1 MSVDEL
7 AASAIRAL
15 DEIYFMLRNFDVN
28 SPDAIS
34 DLDQVCEFCVYLS
47 SWSRSYVAANRSTQR
62 SQTRLPRF
70 GWPVRLWQGTPIF
83 LARCGPGY

>member
-47 SWSRSYVAANRSTQR
+47 KLEPQLRGGKQEHAEVADQIAAL
-62 SQTRLPRF
+62 RLACETLA
-70 GWPVRLWQGTPIF
+70 GDAYF
-83 LARCGPGY
+83 LG